1 MEFSFYH
8 FVLER
13 RLGTNREPILE
24 QLQVFCIV
32 ILHGG
37 GEPFVDILLIN
48 DNQFVRD
55 PIVFCSINS
64 TLWQMLVYWYGSGA
78 FHKGP
83 GTDNELGFRAPGAGL
98 ETLKITPAGP
108 LPQSGRPL
116 DLLI

>member
-1 MEFSFYH
+1 VVYSRDCQKLVGLIYDMKNPIHVFLLLQLIIQDCLHLAMEFSFYH

-64 TLWQMLVYWYGSGA
+64 TLWYVCS
-78 FHKGP
+78 
-83 GTDNELGFRAPGAGL
+83 TL
-98 ETLKITPAGP
+98 EW
-108 LPQSGRPL
+108 
-116 DLLI
+116 